1 MTRPIPSD
9 GSTPPAEPGT
19 RATEVRQRGWLEV
32 RWRQARNP
40 PPPVLRAVLA
50 DLGLAIAGAVLL
62 LAYDVLLSRGVALPG
77 GDLRTLAMAIYVLI
91 VVVAGS
97 WLTYLWVPLP
107 KPGSTAPGRSGWSA
121 MLGFFAAWPIAYLV
135 LVVTFQVIRPFFGS

>member
-1 MTRPIPSD
+1 VKRPIPSD
-9 GSTPPAEPGT
+9 GSTRPREPT
-19 RATEVRQRGWLEV
+19 VRSAEVRRRGWLEV

-50 DLGLAIAGAVLL
+50 DLGLAIAGAIVLL
-62 LAYDVLLSRGVALPG
+62 VYDVLLARGVILPG
-77 GDLRTLAMAIYVLI
+77 GDLRTLAMALYVVI

-107 KPGSTAPGRSGWSA
+107 NPGSTAPGRSGWSA

-135 LVVTFQVIRPFFGS
+135 LVVTFQVIRPFFGN